1 MVGPAKCSLLCILT
15 LGAPC
20 VASSP
25 YLYFSFRVRLMYA
38 SVCLCVLVS
47 TPWESRSRVLSA
59 DWLLIFSKRL
69 RHPCLSKHWL
79 LISSSLSSK
88 GSISPLASL
97 APSILTSLVPSIHP
111 HIPRSIHPSSHPSLH
126 PSILTSLALI
136 HLFIHPF
143 LELAAN
149 SSVAKAYVRAFENEN
164 DGPGSFL

>member
-1 MVGPAKCSLLCILT
+1 MVGPAKCSLLCILI
-15 LGAPC
+15 LEAPC

-97 APSILTSLVPSIHP
+97 ASSIHP
-111 HIPRSIHPSSHPSLH
+111 HIPCSIHPSSHPLH
-126 PSILTSLALI
+126 SSIYSSI
-136 HLFIHPF
+136 HFWSWLPI
-143 LELAAN
+143 
-149 SSVAKAYVRAFENEN
+149 RA
-164 DGPGSFL
+164 SQKLM